1 MAISSKDVSP
11 KGKDADESKA
21 SDKGSSKADASG
33 KDDTADAPPAGKDAN
48 VTAARNSAAH
58 GATSPAGLPDD
69 VDVRLDNR
77 VGDQRPVA
85 GEVTPQQISGD
96 PDDDTEDP
104 APADPIEP
112 GTVLGH
118 QSPGPHGRGVTK
130 DGD

>member
-1 MAISSKDVSP
+1 MAISSKDVTAP
-11 KGKDADESKA
+11 KGKDDDSTKAKA
-21 SDKGSSKADASG
+21 SDGKA
-33 KDDTADAPPAGKDAN
+33 DTADAAPGKDAN
-48 VTAARNSAAH
+48 ETAAQNSAPA
-58 GATSPAGLPDD
+58 GGTAPAGLPDG
-69 VDVRLDNR
+69 VDARLDNR

-112 GTVLGH
+112 GTPLGH
-118 QSPGPHGRGVTK
+118 QSLGPHGRGVTK